1 MYIFP
6 VSFYKKK
13 DATYVFHYIRT
24 PPCQFSL
31 SDEFV
36 LPRKWWRG
44 RGVPHPIW
52 DFQRG
57 GCPIQFGISIYGGSY
72 CIENTFCYFYMSDGC
87 VMVKKQWSFSV

>member
-1 MYIFP
+1 

-13 DATYVFHYIRT
+13 DATYVFYYIRT

-57 GCPIQFGISIYGGSY
+57 EGGVPHPIWDFHIWWFLLHRKHILLFLY
-72 CIENTFCYFYMSDGC
+72 E
-87 VMVKKQWSFSV
+87 